1 MTQNKTLRIVLRVAT
16 TLAQWLL
23 AATFLFSGFVKA
35 LDPMG
40 MEHKLEAYCNHMGW
54 NIPAGSLYLDAAA
67 VTLAL
72 VEFTLGIYLLL
83 GMRKR
88 LTAIGTFLFMLVMT
102 AITVYIYLYSPVPD
116 CGCFGDAITL
126 TNGETLAKNIVLLAC
141 ALLLLMAGQH
151 SLRIISR
158 HTQWLLSLFALVYMI
173 GVALYSLHYLPL
185 VDFTGYSLGT
195 KIEEAMRGEEEMTF
209 TYEKDGKQ
217 ATFKMDN
224 LPDSTWKYV
233 RTDTKVIRA
242 ATIKDFSFVDP
253 RTEME
258 IGDELLA
265 DTGNVFIATIPN
277 LAAADA
283 GCSDGLNDIYD
294 YARDHRMRFLCATA
308 TTGKDVSRWIDR
320 TGAAYPFVVSS
331 AETLEALVRSNPGL
345 VLIRDGRIV
354 AKWSNNN
361 LPDAEELSHLDL
373 SPDAQSDAARRAFLK
388 LFLWFVIPFGLLVLI
403 DRLKLGHR
411 YFKVYSHYKSQKSTQ
426 S

>member
-1 MTQNKTLRIVLRVAT
+1 
-16 TLAQWLL
+16 
-23 AATFLFSGFVKA
+23 
-35 LDPMG
+35 
-40 MEHKLEAYCNHMGW
+40 
-54 NIPAGSLYLDAAA
+54 
-67 VTLAL
+67 
-72 VEFTLGIYLLL
+72 
-83 GMRKR
+83 
-88 LTAIGTFLFMLVMT
+88 
-102 AITVYIYLYSPVPD
+102 
-116 CGCFGDAITL
+116 
-126 TNGETLAKNIVLLAC
+126 
-141 ALLLLMAGQH
+141 
-151 SLRIISR
+151 
-158 HTQWLLSLFALVYMI
+158 
-173 GVALYSLHYLPL
+173 
-185 VDFTGYSLGT
+185 
-195 KIEEAMRGEEEMTF
+195 MTF

-361 LPDAEELSHLDL
+361 LPDGEELSHLDL